1 MEERKWEDMNVD
13 CLVNIF
19 GRLELQTR
27 LQAVPL
33 VCKTWY
39 KALLNPSCWE
49 HLIFPQMI
57 PRLTS
62 QTELMKFV
70 VNRSQRRATILV
82 LPYSCN
88 REELLYVSE
97 ECWCC
102 HHVIPSLIIKWKN
115 LEALKLGNP
124 IFINDILEPIPIAL
138 LDLRNCS
145 VGGEAAAAIV
155 SHFPKLKRLIMN
167 ESIVNKE
174 DLLLIMQGCKQL
186 DHLHVRNCSGFD
198 EGDEDILRLS
208 SGIKHFMSDGSK
220 EMSGT
225 RTPGGLALRLPRL
238 KLLALSPRVCA
249 EHRDI
254 IPSLL
259 IKWKNLEG
267 LKLGDLTFVDQILE
281 PIPIHLP

>member
-1 MEERKWEDMNVD
+1 M
-13 CLVNIF
+13 IF
-19 GRLELQTR
+19 GFTLF
-27 LQAVPL
+27 
-33 VCKTWY
+33 VCMMH
-39 KALLNPSCWE
+39 E
-49 HLIFPQMI
+49 QLIFCC
-57 PRLTS
+57 RLP
-62 QTELMKFV
+62 ELRTLALSSSV
-70 VNRSQRRATILV
+70 
-82 LPYSCN
+82 C
-88 REELLYVSE
+88 EEHGDGL
-97 ECWCC
+97 
-102 HHVIPSLIIKWKN
+102 IPSLIIKWKN

-225 RTPGGLALRLPRL
+225 RTPGGLALRY
-238 KLLALSPRVCA
+238 C
-249 EHRDI
+249 
-254 IPSLL
+254 
-259 IKWKNLEG
+259 
-267 LKLGDLTFVDQILE
+267 
-281 PIPIHLP
+281 